1 MCTDDFRIVKHLTD
15 DAKRKIQENIV
26 TTSAKKRKTRR
37 AHLFDAVTEPILLK
51 LEAERNKRE
60 KVKRRT
66 QTAEDVTDSR
76 YKDNTE
82 DSQWYAEL
90 CRGLEQT
97 GALEKAL
104 TKMEIRKVVRATRS
118 KILTRDFTK

>member
-1 MCTDDFRIVKHLTD
+1 M
-15 DAKRKIQENIV
+15 
-26 TTSAKKRKTRR
+26 
-37 AHLFDAVTEPILLK
+37 
-51 LEAERNKRE
+51 
-60 KVKRRT
+60 
-66 QTAEDVTDSR
+66 TDSR

-104 TKMEIRKVVRATRS
+104 TKMENSQGGRATRS
-118 KILTRDFTK
+118 KVPQNSKIECLRNELKNINA